1 MGLTLLG
8 GLALFSPLFLGDP
21 KRNEYTLDAY
31 PVFSRKVLDGIKD
44 LSMETVPLIENEIHQ
59 AQEVYKRSKRSGDE
73 RLSLHDFVSSRFT
86 SMSESIMVWVERTL
100 DNLPH
105 LPRLE
110 AQSCMKRVIC
120 EAHNQPKKYGL
131 SGLLLQLFFP

>member
-1 MGLTLLG
+1 MGITLLG
-8 GLALFSPLFLGDP
+8 SLALFSPLFFGET
-21 KRNEYTLDAY
+21 KRNEYNFDTY
-31 PVFSRKVLDGIKD
+31 PEFGRKVFNSFRD
-44 LSMETVPLIENEIHQ
+44 LSMEAVPLIENEIIQAHQ
-59 AQEVYKRSKRSGDE
+59 MYKRSKRSGDE
-73 RLSLHDFVSSRFT
+73 RLSLHDFVSTRFM
-86 SMSESIMVWVERTL
+86 SLSESIMVWVERTL